1 MNGNDVRK
9 MLEDC
14 HDVNN
19 QKQFIN
25 SRIEQLKK
33 EIPTAGDF
41 GRSEIINM
49 FTQILI
55 SISNDI
61 NAESFTAELLRKMSE
76 WRIICRNYTYN
87 VDNNNRKLAKADLI
101 KLKKIGNEI
110 DILVSVKLGQ
120 VEDKK

>member
-1 MNGNDVRK
+1 MNGIDARK

-25 SRIEQLKK
+25 GRIEQLKK

-61 NAESFTAELLRKMSE
+61 NAESFTAELLRKSTE
-76 WRIICRNYTYN
+76 WRTICRNYEHYTSN
-87 VDNNNRKLAKADLI
+87 GQRKLASLELV
-101 KLKKIGNEI
+101 KLKKLGKEI
-110 DILVSVKLGQ
+110 DLLVQVKLGH
-120 VEDKK
+120 VEDVK